1 MALDRHAASAARDD
15 VEEFAAMRRRP
26 ISLDI
31 TNENPACCGKRLRN
45 GNMDEE

>member
-31 TNENPACCGKRLRN
+31 TNENSACCGKRLRN